1 MSGVEMRSSEETMIL
16 DSDDK
21 FLERD
26 VRPVARELEASDTYP
41 QSIVDR
47 MIELGL
53 FGATI
58 STEYGGLGLS
68 ATTYASIIERI
79 SAVWMSVSGI
89 VTSHLIMAAAVQ
101 RFGTVRQKKHYLPRF
116 ASGEL
121 RGGIGLTEPDCGTDL
136 QGIRTQAVGEDDH
149 YVVNGAKTWI
159 TNSAEGG
166 ILAVLVKTDR
176 RAEPAH
182 RGMSLLLIEKGPGFN
197 VVRKLDK
204 LGYKGIDT
212 AELLFENCKVSRENL
227 IGEEE
232 GRGLQQIL
240 SGLELGRINIA
251 ARGVGI
257 ARACLEESIAYAQVR
272 KSFGKPICEH
282 QAIQL
287 KLADMATRVE
297 AARLLTES
305 AAQAYDSG
313 ERCDMEAGMAK
324 LHASEAAISNSVDA
338 MRIHGA
344 YGYSREFNIE
354 RYYRDAPLLAIGE
367 GTNELQRIIISKQL
381 VARNKVCPL
390 ACQRSVDVAAV
401 ICPSRCGRTVWGRPV
416 WDDVSS

>member
-1 MSGVEMRSSEETMIL
+1 MSGVEMHTSEETMIL
-16 DSDDK
+16 DSVDR

-89 VTSHLIMAAAVQ
+89 VNSHLIMAAAVQ
-101 RFGTVRQKKHYLPRF
+101 RFGTERQKKHYLPRF

-166 ILAVLVKTDR
+166 ILAVLVKTDP

-212 AELLFENCKVSRENL
+212 AELLFEDCKVSRDNL
-227 IGEEE
+227 VGEEE

-257 ARACLEESIAYAQVR
+257 ARACLDESIAYAQVR

-287 KLADMATRVE
+287 KLANMATRVE

-313 ERCDMEAGMAK
+313 GRCDMEAGMAK
-324 LHASEAAISNSVDA
+324 LYASEAAISNSVDA

-381 VARNKVCPL
+381 VARNKV
-390 ACQRSVDVAAV
+390 
-401 ICPSRCGRTVWGRPV
+401 
-416 WDDVSS
+416 